1 MDKHSLNPGNPE
13 RVLGVCTPSPYRGK
27 HVSSKVTKKTAPAKK
42 RRIPEAGGLPG
53 LSTNKGH
60 IYYVAITIQGD
71 SRIEVW
77 NAESGRLIEEW
88 QKTGKE
94 IHRLAFE
101 NHMAA
106 ILALSTKKV

>member
-1 MDKHSLNPGNPE
+1 MDKHSGNPRNPE
-13 RVLGVCTPSPYRGK
+13 RVVGVCTATPYRGK
-27 HVSSKVTKKTAPAKK
+27 HVSIKGTKKTAPAKK
-42 RRIPEAGGLPG
+42 RRIPEACGQPG
-53 LSTNKGH
+53 LSTNEKNTYH
-60 IYYVAITIQGD
+60 VRITIQGD

-77 NAESGRLIEEW
+77 NAESGRLLEEW

-94 IHRLAFE
+94 IHRSAFE

>member
-1 MDKHSLNPGNPE
+1 MDKHSLNPMNPE
-13 RVLGVCTPSPYRGK
+13 RVLLGVCTPTYRGK
-27 HVSSKVTKKTAPAKK
+27 HVLSKGTKKTAPAKK

-53 LSTNKGH
+53 HSTNEKNTYH
-60 IYYVAITIQGD
+60 VRITIQGD

-77 NAESGRLIEEW
+77 NAESGRLLEEW

-94 IHRLAFE
+94 IHRSAFE

-106 ILALSTKKV
+106 ILALSTQRI